1 MDLRI
6 LGNGKS
12 DGSQVDP
19 LIVGGILSD
28 TTSKISL
35 SPHSSSHC
43 HNAFKIF
50 KNILKYLEVI
60 DQIIWEE
67 KLNTTSRYF
76 PHSAHCHHVF
86 NRWYCLKYLTKCFS
100 SYISPLTVSHHVFK
114 IFPKNFQFFTQIFF
128 GGTLSDTTSGYVFLH
143 TFHHSATPILPDIF
157 AKHISELLISYPIF
171 YQNFFEHIFCS
182 DFLLKIFH
190 FTSKKTWA
198 YILLRKTFY

>member
-12 DGSQVDP
+12 DGSQLDP

-43 HNAFKIF
+43 HNAFKIS

-60 DQIIWEE
+60 DQNIWEE

-100 SYISPLTVSHHVFK
+100 SYIYLPPSL
-114 IFPKNFQFFTQIFF
+114 FPTMFSKYSQIFSNFLPKYFF
-128 GGTLSDTTSGYVFLH
+128 GRILSDTTSGYVFLH

-157 AKHISELLISYPIF
+157 AKHISEWLISFRIF
-171 YQNFFEHIFCS
+171 TKKFLSIFS
-182 DFLLKIFH
+182 
-190 FTSKKTWA
+190 A
-198 YILLRKTFY
+198 